1 MPPERYGGIGEPWL
15 ARHDVPIVVSMADT
29 DPPAAVPAAIQEF
42 IDATNAADTERFVGV
57 FTDDAYLNDWGREFH
72 GPDGVRSWNETDNIG
87 MKSHFDFISVEPG
100 SGSGEYT
107 ATIKVTSNRFNGT
120 GPFKF
125 TVRDDKVAS
134 LVLS

>member
-1 MPPERYGGIGEPWL
+1 
-15 ARHDVPIVVSMADT
+15 MAVT
-29 DPPAAVPAAIQEF
+29 DPPAAVPAVIQEF
-42 IDATNAADTERFVGV
+42 MDATNAGDTERFIAV

-87 MKSHFDFISVEPG
+87 MQSRFDLVSIEPG
-100 SGSGEYT
+100 SGADEYT
-107 ATIKVTSNRFNGT
+107 ATIKVASNRFNGT

-125 TVRDDKVAS
+125 TLRDGKIAG

>member
-1 MPPERYGGIGEPWL
+1 
-15 ARHDVPIVVSMADT
+15 MAVT
-29 DPPAAVPAAIQEF
+29 DQPAAVPAVIQEF
-42 IDATNAADTERFVGV
+42 IDATNAGDTERFVAT

-72 GPDGVRSWNETDNIG
+72 GPDGVRSWNETDHIG
-87 MKSHFDFISVEPG
+87 MKSRLEVVSVEPG
-100 SGSGEYT
+100 AAAGDYT

-125 TVRDDKVAS
+125 TLRDGKIAR

>member
-1 MPPERYGGIGEPWL
+1 
-15 ARHDVPIVVSMADT
+15 MAVT
-29 DPPAAVPAAIQEF
+29 DPPTAVPAVIQEF
-42 IDATNAADTERFVGV
+42 IDATNAGDTERFVAT

-87 MKSHFDFISVEPG
+87 MKSQFELVSVEPG
-100 SGSGEYT
+100 SVPGEYT
-107 ATIKVTSNRFNGT
+107 ATITVASNRFNGT

-125 TVRDDKVAS
+125 TLRDGMIAS

>member
-1 MPPERYGGIGEPWL
+1 
-15 ARHDVPIVVSMADT
+15 MAVT

-42 IDATNAADTERFVGV
+42 IDATNAGDTERFVAT
-57 FTDDAYLNDWGREFH
+57 FTDDAYLNDWGREFR

-87 MKSHFDFISVEPG
+87 MKSQFELISVEPG
-100 SGSGEYT
+100 SAHDEYT
-107 ATIKVTSNRFNGT
+107 ANIKVTSNRFNGT

-125 TVRDDKVAS
+125 ELRDGKIAS